1 MYIKQLSVFIEN
13 REGRLE
19 EVLDVLKK
27 RDVNIV
33 SLSLADT
40 SDYGLLR
47 LLVTKPEEGKAA
59 LLENGFSAMLTDVL
73 GIKLRH
79 RVGQLQELLEVI
91 CIGLG
96 DAVFPVPVPPPGE
109 APLHHQPYPA
119 PVWLFGPVAAQ
130 VSGQLGAGGFQL
142 RGLVEKGLAVSHS
155 RPLFLM
161 GHGGRIYSQKK
172 LSFQLS
178 VLLLVLTPIC
188 LLACAMGWAVKMG
201 CVSKAPLYRGGF

>member
-91 CIGLG
+91 CKSHINIEYMYALSTGTD
-96 DAVFPVPVPPPGE
+96 DASIVIKTSDLE
-109 APLHHQPYPA
+109 K
-119 PVWLFGPVAAQ
+119 AAEVLKETDVEL
-130 VSGQLGAGGFQL
+130 VSAEEIQA
-142 RGLVEKGLAVSHS
+142 
-155 RPLFLM
+155 
-161 GHGGRIYSQKK
+161 
-172 LSFQLS
+172 
-178 VLLLVLTPIC
+178 
-188 LLACAMGWAVKMG
+188 
-201 CVSKAPLYRGGF
+201 